1 MRSVKTMGET
11 AENRRYAQTS
21 ERGNWFIAM
30 ALPVLVMFALIF
42 TAFNLR
48 ISFTQKSEVATRG
61 IARAKVKIY
70 QLERE
75 ISNLKNRKEE
85 LSSWPKIR
93 DKIALYRLGL
103 REPDPGQMVRIELPG
118 ELLSAEQGNGA
129 AWKNPARRTASADL

>member
-1 MRSVKTMGET
+1 MRSVKTMGEM
-11 AENRRYAQTS
+11 AENRRYAQAS

-30 ALPVLVMFALIF
+30 ALPVLVMFAL
-42 TAFNLR
+42 
-48 ISFTQKSEVATRG
+48 RG

-93 DKIALYRLGL
+93 DKIVQYRLGL
-103 REPDPGQMVRIELPG
+103 REPNPGQIVRIELPG
-118 ELLSAEQGNGA
+118 DLPRENGA
-129 AWKNPARRTASADL
+129 AWKNPSRRTASANL